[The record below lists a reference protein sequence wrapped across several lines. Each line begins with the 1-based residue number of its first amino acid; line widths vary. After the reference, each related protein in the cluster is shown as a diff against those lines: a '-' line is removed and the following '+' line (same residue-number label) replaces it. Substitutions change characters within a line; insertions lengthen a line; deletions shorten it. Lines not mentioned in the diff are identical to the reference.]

1 MINFD
6 VKNFGNKKSS
16 CVLPKSL
23 LSNDKKNLSD
33 KNHEVW
39 NFNFN
44 L

>member
-23 LSNDKKNLSD
+23 LSNDKKKS
-33 KNHEVW
+33 VR
-39 NFNFN
+39 
-44 L
+44 